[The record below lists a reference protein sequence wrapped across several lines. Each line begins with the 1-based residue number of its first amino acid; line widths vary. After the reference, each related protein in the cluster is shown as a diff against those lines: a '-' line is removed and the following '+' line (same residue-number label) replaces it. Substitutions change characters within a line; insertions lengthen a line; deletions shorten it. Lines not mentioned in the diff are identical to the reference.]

1 MLGERQYHDPI
12 SFLFFPLLS
21 LFFSSFASFVWMN
34 GAWIWR
40 MCAKSCV
47 SLLIWMNVSIKY
59 LKPKL
64 LKNLMCFYY
73 VALATVR
80 LSFLVIIIHGKLKRR
95 IKYVF
100 WFFFEKVKNKNVFFK
115 KRYGLQHVLDFIVN
129 LSFQGFEQQKM

>member
-1 MLGERQYHDPI
+1 VNVNITTQ
-12 SFLFFPLLS
+12 FLFYFFPFFL
-21 LFFSSFASFVWMN
+21 FSSLSSLPSWEWMEW
-34 GAWIWR
+34 WIWR
-40 MCAKSCV
+40 MCAKLVCV
-47 SLLIWMNVSIKY
+47 GLLIWMNVSIKY

-64 LKNLMCFYY
+64 VKNLMCFYY

-115 KRYGLQHVLDFIVN
+115 KRYGIQHVLDFIVN

>member
-1 MLGERQYHDPI
+1 LLGERQYHDPI

-40 MCAKSCV
+40 MCAKLCV

-59 LKPKL
+59 LKPKRHKNR
-64 LKNLMCFYY
+64 KNLMCFCNL
-73 VALATVR
+73 ALSIVR
-80 LSFLVIIIHGKLKRR
+80 LWFLVIIHGKQKRR

-100 WFFFEKVKNKNVFFK
+100 WLFSEKVKNKNACKNVCFK
-115 KRYGLQHVLDFIVN
+115 KRYGIQHVLDFVVN
-129 LSFQGFEQQKM
+129 